1 MTERIL
7 AIVPA
12 YNEEESLR
20 STIEELKQ
28 KAPSIDF
35 IIINDGSTD
44 GTRDICLENR
54 YPFIDMPTN
63 VGLTAGFQTGMKYA
77 LRHGYSCAVQFDADG
92 QHRPEFLSVMAQ
104 VMRASGADIV
114 IGSRFVSEKKDYSAR
129 MIGSRLIS
137 SIIRMTTG
145 QVISDPTSGLR
156 MFNHQMIEK
165 FASDCSLSPEP
176 ETIAYLMRR
185 GASVSEVQVSMRE
198 RVAGESYLSL
208 SKSVAYMI
216 RACTSILFAQWFR
229 G

>member
-1 MTERIL
+1 MKVLI
-7 AIVPA
+7 IIPA
-12 YNEEESLR
+12 YNEQDN
-20 STIEELKQ
+20 IERVVKHLTENY
-28 KAPSIDF
+28 PEYDYVV
-35 IIINDGSTD
+35 INDGSMDKTSE
-44 GTRDICLENR
+44 ICHSNH
-54 YPFIDMPTN
+54 YNIIDLPVN
-63 VGLTAGFQTGMKYA
+63 LGLAGGFQTGMKYA

-208 SKSVAYMI
+208 SKSVAYMV

>member
-1 MTERIL
+1 
-7 AIVPA
+7 
-12 YNEEESLR
+12 
-20 STIEELKQ
+20 
-28 KAPSIDF
+28 
-35 IIINDGSTD
+35 
-44 GTRDICLENR
+44 
-54 YPFIDMPTN
+54 
-63 VGLTAGFQTGMKYA
+63 
-77 LRHGYSCAVQFDADG
+77 
-92 QHRPEFLSVMAQ
+92 MAQ

-198 RVAGESYLSL
+198 RVAGESYPEP
-208 SKSVAYMI
+208 
-216 RACTSILFAQWFR
+216 F
-229 G
+229 